1 MRKMM
6 ILTLATLG
14 ATLFTSAA
22 YAEPKKE
29 KSQDYGYTFT
39 DDALLGNDIGGQ
51 YGLIKVRQTG
61 VRDKLIRPRG
71 GLSLTSPSTGAQ
83 TRETWCVETNSP
95 LSQQAR
101 PRPQASGRAS
111 ESPPRAHARG
121 PRRSR
126 TP

>member
-39 DDALLGNDIGGQ
+39 DDALLGNDIGNQ

-61 VRDKLIRPRG
+61 MRDKLIRPRVQFVNE
-71 GLSLTSPSTGAQ
+71 LLKS
-83 TRETWCVETNSP
+83 VEA
-95 LSQQAR
+95 L
-101 PRPQASGRAS
+101 
-111 ESPPRAHARG
+111 
-121 PRRSR
+121 
-126 TP
+126 